1 MINYYTEAW
10 VDEVCRRLLE
20 DPKFRTAAR
29 KLNGTFVFR
38 VLDGPGGADR
48 ETRWVFRNGEITE
61 WTYNS
66 RPAPWTELRTA
77 PYNQSWV
84 MRATCPYE
92 MMGALNRGEISPIR
106 ALASPRYQI
115 EGRKTMIMQMM
126 GALNLWNEI
135 AAGVEVTY
143 VHDEA

>member
-10 VDEVCRRLLE
+10 VDEVCRRLHE
-20 DPKFRTAAR
+20 NQRFRTAAR

-38 VLDGPGGADR
+38 VLDGPGSADR
-48 ETRWVFRNGEITE
+48 ETRWVFKNGAIVE

-66 RPAPWTELRTA
+66 RPAPWAELRTA

-115 EGRKTMIMQMM
+115 EGRKTMLMQMM
-126 GALNLWNEI
+126 APLNLWNEI
-135 AAGVEVTY
+135 AASVEVTY
-143 VHDEA
+143 DHDEA